1 MKHTANS
8 YSIKA
13 RFSHWECKYSGTS
26 LSHHL
31 SKATTSLMRLLNQ
44 NPDWFHSQIISE
56 TSRKRPLPP
65 SSSSLENMQTS
76 RHSTYCTFRHVCL
89 LCSTPLT
96 YSLTYPSN
104 HSLVHIHTRTKHLV
118 FLSAWMCLIV
128 DMRVC
133 AWNSLSRPKGSF
145 AGFCCCFVCFLFL
158 FFGLVD
164 VPLVNKSKHNINS
177 CLDSG

>member
-56 TSRKRPLPP
+56 TSRKQPRPPW
-65 SSSSLENMQTS
+65 SSSLENMQTS

-104 HSLVHIHTRTKHLV
+104 HSLVHIHTHTKHLV

-133 AWNSLSRPKGSF
+133 AWNSESTE
-145 AGFCCCFVCFLFL
+145 GFFCRLLLLLLFLFFL